1 LHASGQHPRDPLLRQ
16 LSLGR
21 LSRWKS
27 KRGEELGIMHKKQAR
42 RVSGEHYSIT
52 IGEALKGLGELI
64 RKLRCCAAARV
75 VHERI
80 G

>member
-1 LHASGQHPRDPLLRQ
+1 
-16 LSLGR
+16 
-21 LSRWKS
+21 
-27 KRGEELGIMHKKQAR
+27 MHKKQAR